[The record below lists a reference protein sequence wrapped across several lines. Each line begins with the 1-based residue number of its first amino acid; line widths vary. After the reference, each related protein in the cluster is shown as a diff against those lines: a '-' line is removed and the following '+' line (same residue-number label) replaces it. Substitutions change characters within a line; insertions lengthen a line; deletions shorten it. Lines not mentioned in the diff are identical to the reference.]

1 MEHPIC
7 AFSSSSKGIGAV
19 PPRHREG
26 IRAKAPHGIHK
37 ALFQNAATLHVRQ
50 RVANDDELVIQ
61 VIGQAILR
69 QYRTNELVRRRMNF
83 SSDAMAD
90 FEGLLEVN
98 RKICKQQMAEKA
110 SPTLPTNCAVLP

>member
-7 AFSSSSKGIGAV
+7 ACNFSLKGISAA

-26 IRAKAPHGIHK
+26 LRAIAPRGIHK

-61 VIGQAILR
+61 VIGQAISNSS
-69 QYRTNELVRRRMNF
+69 QRT
-83 SSDAMAD
+83 DTAPA
-90 FEGLLEVN
+90 
-98 RKICKQQMAEKA
+98 
-110 SPTLPTNCAVLP
+110 